1 MRARFYDAG
10 MGRFISRDPIGM
22 KDNINLY
29 TYVANNPMKYVDR
42 MGLEKKIVGTL
53 RIYSMYG
60 DYFDPFSG
68 DINPIT
74 FLDWHWWIE
83 LTSWDEVT
91 TYGIGR
97 NWKDSDYA
105 ISRNSDVTKNLE
117 KDRGIKSSD
126 NVISLGLNINQVQLN
141 TINNYISSS
150 VDNGYEW
157 WYFSP
162 CTDFASNIWNMVSDV
177 DLWDRSFIGVSNPD
191 SLAKSITEVILMK
204 QEYESERGDISWYG
218 NVLPWSNGSSN
229 PYRNI
234 IY

>member
-74 FLDWHWWIE
+74 FLD
-83 LTSWDEVT
+83 
-91 TYGIGR
+91 
-97 NWKDSDYA
+97 
-105 ISRNSDVTKNLE
+105 
-117 KDRGIKSSD
+117 
-126 NVISLGLNINQVQLN
+126 
-141 TINNYISSS
+141 
-150 VDNGYEW
+150 
-157 WYFSP
+157 
-162 CTDFASNIWNMVSDV
+162 
-177 DLWDRSFIGVSNPD
+177 
-191 SLAKSITEVILMK
+191 
-204 QEYESERGDISWYG
+204 
-218 NVLPWSNGSSN
+218 
-229 PYRNI
+229 
-234 IY
+234 